1 MVNHFVMKK
10 ILIVVLIGVIGV
22 LIFANFPQKEHKI
35 DYLRLHIR
43 ANSNLDIDQQV
54 KYKVKDVIVE
64 FLTPH
69 FQGVESKNQAVEKV
83 QKLTEDIESKC
94 VEILRQNNFFY
105 SVKVK
110 INNEYFPTRK
120 YDNTVLESGYYD
132 AVIVELG
139 EAKGDNWWCVM
150 YPPLCF
156 VNKNENQTQIK
167 FESRIN
173 NWLSKIFG

>member
-1 MVNHFVMKK
+1 MKK
-10 ILIVVLIGVIGV
+10 LVICVLVLVVGV
-22 LIFANFPQKEHKI
+22 LICANLPQKEKKI

-54 KYKVKDVIVE
+54 KYKVKDSVVE
-64 FLTPH
+64 CLTPH
-69 FQGVESKNQAVEKV
+69 FSQ
-83 QKLTEDIESKC
+83 IESKEQAIKK
-94 VEILRQNNFFY
+94 VEILSSQIEAECEKVLRNNGFCY

-110 INNEYFPTRK
+110 VCNEYFPTRK
-120 YDNTVLESGYYD
+120 YDNTTLKSGYYD
-132 AVIVELG
+132 AVVIELG

-173 NWLSKIFG
+173 NWFKKIFN